1 MRAYLE
7 WIVRCRW
14 LVLALTVLVAGLLAS
29 RIGQLRIEIDP
40 ARFLPQS
47 HPYVV
52 TSDRVEDLFGSRY
65 VLVIGITPEQGD
77 VYTPEV
83 LGKVERI
90 TRGLREVPGVVKNNI
105 LSFSAHKAKSIAG
118 SEDGMEVQP
127 LMSEVPATPAALAA
141 LRKRVASNPA
151 YLDVLVSKDDRSVA
165 VLAEFKDNP
174 KGFQA
179 ILDQINPIVDAE
191 RDASVKIAMGGLPVL
206 LGAMETFSQRM
217 GYLLPLAMMLIAI
230 VLWFAFRSIQGLALP
245 MLTATL
251 AVLWSLGIMS
261 LLRVPL
267 DVFNATTPVLILA
280 VAAGHAV
287 QILRRYYEEYARQA
301 ALTPEH
307 LPLANR
313 RAVIESLS
321 HVGPVMLIAGVI
333 AALGFLSLLIFEIS
347 SVRTFGLMAA
357 CGILSSLVLELTLIP
372 AMRSVMRAPR
382 VRTSPAVPSS
392 TKPSGMERA
401 MTRLT
406 QIVTDRAT
414 AVTIVALVVV
424 ALSAFGIAR
433 VRNADSIKV
442 SFASHLPVIQDDN
455 HLNRA
460 FAGTNSLYVLV
471 ESATPDRMKDPDVLL
486 AIDETQRR
494 LQQDANVGRSLSI
507 ADFVRRMNQA
517 MHGDDP
523 AHDAIPTDPG
533 LAAQYLFLYAN
544 SGDPGDFDTY
554 VDYDY
559 RHASIRAFLKEHDT
573 EKLQALVKDLTA
585 FTASRFPKDIKV
597 SFGGSVAQGTAIHEI
612 VSRAKILNMLQ
623 VAAVFFVLASLAFR
637 SLMAGLL
644 VLVPLAITVGF
655 NLGLMGWTGIPYT
668 TNNSITA
675 AMAVGIGADY
685 VVYMLFRLR
694 EEFAKDGSASE
705 AMRRTLLGAG
715 SAIVFVAVAIAAG
728 YSVLILS
735 PGFWNHIWMGIL
747 ISTAMLTSA
756 LAALTLVPMLV
767 HRLRPAFIY
776 GRRAKAQP
784 QPAIAA
790 WLLVIGAALVQIP
803 HARAGEPMS
812 AVDIMQRNY
821 AVDKVAGS
829 QSRAILRLRNQR
841 GEQRVRESDTVT
853 RLQENG
859 RDNQRLVRF
868 QAPADVKGT
877 GILINEHSQGDDDI
891 WIYLPALKKV
901 RRLVASNKKDSFAGT
916 DFSYGDII
924 GYPVEEWTHTRLPD
938 GAFEGE
944 PCFMIESR
952 PATAAAKD
960 NSGYSSR
967 VSCISTERFTTLRT
981 EIWDTEGEK
990 LKETEHRGFVHV
1002 DPKADKWWAMRATA
1016 RNLQTGHSTEVSFED
1031 YRLDAAIPTNM
1042 FTTRALEFAR

>member
-7 WIVRCRW
+7 WIVRFRW
-14 LVLALTVLVAGLLAS
+14 LVLAVTVLVAGLLAS

-40 ARFLPQS
+40 SRFLPQS

-52 TSDRVEDLFGSRY
+52 TSDRVEDIFGSRY
-65 VLVIGITPEQGD
+65 VLVIGITPAQGD
-77 VYTPEV
+77 IYSAEV
-83 LGKVERI
+83 LGKVDRI

-105 LSFSAHKAKSIAG
+105 LSFSARKAKSIAG
-118 SEDGMEVQP
+118 NEDGMEVRP
-127 LMSEVPATPAALAA
+127 LMSDVPVTPEALAD
-141 LRKRVASNPA
+141 LRRRVASNPA
-151 YLDVLVSKDDRSVA
+151 YLDVLISKDQRSVA

-179 ILDQINPIVDAE
+179 ILDQINPLVDAE
-191 RDASVKIAMGGLPVL
+191 RDANVTIAMGGLPVL
-206 LGAMETFSQRM
+206 LGSMETFSQRM
-217 GYLLPLAMMLIAI
+217 GYLLPLAMVLIAV
-230 VLWFAFRSIQGLALP
+230 VLWFAFRSVQGLALP

-301 ALTPEH
+301 AATPEH
-307 LPLANR
+307 LDLANH

-321 HVGPVMLIAGVI
+321 HVGPVMLIAGAI

-372 AMRSVMRAPR
+372 AMRSVMRPPR
-382 VRTSPAVPSS
+382 VRAPTVASS
-392 TKPSGMERA
+392 FKSTGMERA

-406 QIVTDRAT
+406 QVVTGRAT
-414 AVTIVALVVV
+414 GVTIATIVLVGI
-424 ALSAFGIAR
+424 SAYGVTRIH
-433 VRNADSIKV
+433 NADSIKV
-442 SFASHLPVIQDDN
+442 SFASNLPVIQDDN
-455 HLNRA
+455 HLNET

-471 ESATPDRMKDPDVLL
+471 ESATPGRMKDPDVLL
-486 AIDETQRR
+486 AIDATQRR
-494 LQQDANVGRSLSI
+494 LQQNANVGRSLSI

-523 AHDAIPTDPG
+523 AYDAIPTDPE

-559 RHASIRAFLKEHDT
+559 RHANIWAFLKEHDT

-585 FTASRFPKDIKV
+585 FTAGKFPSDVKV

-644 VLVPLAITVGF
+644 VLVPLSVTVLF

-694 EEFAKDGSASE
+694 EEFAKDGSAVD

-728 YSVLILS
+728 YSVLIFS

-756 LAALTLVPMLV
+756 LAALTLVPILV

-776 GRRAKAQP
+776 GASAKAQP

-790 WLLVIGAALVQIP
+790 WLLVIGATLMQIP
-803 HARAGEPMS
+803 QLRAEESLS
-812 AVDIMQRNY
+812 AVDIMQRNF

-829 QSRAILRLRNQR
+829 QSRAVLRLRNQR
-841 GEQRVRESDTVT
+841 GEERVRESDTVT

-868 QAPADVKGT
+868 NAPADVKGT
-877 GILINEHSQGDDDI
+877 GILINEHAQGDDDI

-924 GYPVEEWTHTRLPD
+924 GYAVEDWNHKRLPD

-952 PATAAAKD
+952 PASPKVQDT
-960 NSGYSSR
+960 SGYSRR
-967 VSCISTERFTTLRT
+967 VSCISTTRFTTLRV

-990 LKETEHRGFVHV
+990 LKETEHRNFVHV
-1002 DPKADKWWAMRATA
+1002 DPKADKWWGMRATA
-1016 RNLQTGHSTEVSFED
+1016 RNLQTGHSTEVTFEN
-1031 YRLDAAIPTNM
+1031 YRLDPNISTNL
-1042 FTTRALEFAR
+1042 FTTRTLEFAR

>member
-7 WIVRCRW
+7 WIVRFRW
-14 LVLALTVLVAGLLAS
+14 PVLAFTVVVAGLLAS
-29 RIGQLRIEIDP
+29 RIGHLRIEIDP

-52 TSDRVEDLFGSRY
+52 TSDRVEDIFGSRY
-65 VLVIGITPEQGD
+65 VLVIGITPAQGD
-77 VYTPEV
+77 VYSPDV
-83 LGKVERI
+83 LGKVDRI
-90 TRGLREVPGVVKNNI
+90 TRKLRDVPGVVKSNI
-105 LSFSAHKAKSIAG
+105 LSFSARKAKSIAG
-118 SEDGMEVQP
+118 SEEGMEVRP
-127 LMSEVPATPAALAA
+127 LMSTVPTTPEALAA
-141 LRKRVASNPA
+141 LRTRVASNPA
-151 YLDVLVSKDDRSVA
+151 YLDVLISKDGHSVA

-179 ILDQINPIVDAE
+179 ILDQINPIMDAE

-206 LGAMETFSQRM
+206 LGSMEVFSQRM
-217 GYLLPLAMMLIAI
+217 GALLPLAMVLISI
-230 VLWFAFRSIQGLALP
+230 VLWFAFRSVQGLALP

-287 QILRRYYEEYARQA
+287 QILRRYYEEYAKQA
-301 ALTPEH
+301 VLTPDD
-307 LPLANR
+307 LRLANR
-313 RAVIESLS
+313 RAVVESLS
-321 HVGPVMLIAGVI
+321 HVGPVMLIAGLI
-333 AALGFLSLLIFEIS
+333 ATLGFLSLLIFEIS

-357 CGILSSLVLELTLIP
+357 CGIVSSLVLELTLIP
-372 AMRSVMRAPR
+372 AMRSVMRPPR
-382 VRTSPAVPSS
+382 VRTSVALSS
-392 TKPSGMERA
+392 GQASAMERA
-401 MTRLT
+401 MARLAHV
-406 QIVTDRAT
+406 VTGPAT
-414 AVTIVALVVV
+414 PVTVV
-424 ALSAFGIAR
+424 AIIAIG
-433 VRNADSIKV
+433 VAAYGVTLIHKADSIKA
-442 SFASHLPVIQDDN
+442 SFSSSLPLIQDDN
-455 HLNRA
+455 HLNRT

-471 ESATPDRMKDPDVLL
+471 ESTTPGRMKDPDVLI
-486 AIDETQRR
+486 AIDQTQRR
-494 LQQDANVGRSLSI
+494 LQLDANVGRSLSI

-523 AHDAIPTDPG
+523 AFDVIPPDPQ

-559 RHASIRAFLKEHDT
+559 RHANIRAFLKEHDT
-573 EKLQALVKDLTA
+573 EKLQALVEDLTA
-585 FTASRFPKDIKV
+585 FTATHFPPDVKV

-623 VAAVFFVLASLAFR
+623 LAAVFFVLSSLVFR
-637 SLMAGLL
+637 SLMAGVL
-644 VLVPLAITVGF
+644 VLVPLAVTVIF
-655 NLGLMGWTGIPYT
+655 NLGTMGWAGIPYT

-685 VVYMLFRLR
+685 VVYLLFRLR
-694 EEFAKDGSASE
+694 EEFAKDGSAIE
-705 AMRRTLLGAG
+705 AMQRTLRGAG
-715 SAIVFVAVAIAAG
+715 SAIVFVAIAIAAG
-728 YSVLILS
+728 YSVLMLS

-776 GRRAKAQP
+776 GPRTQAQP
-784 QPAIAA
+784 QPAIAL
-790 WLLVIGAALVQIP
+790 WLLAIGAIVVLIP
-803 HARAGEPMS
+803 EARAAEPMS
-812 AVDIMQRNY
+812 AIDIMQRNF
-821 AVDKVAGS
+821 AVDKVMGS
-829 QSRAILRLRNQR
+829 QSRATLKLRNQR
-841 GEQRVRESDTVT
+841 GEERVRESETVT

-859 RDNQRLVRF
+859 RDNRRLVRF

-877 GILINEHSQGDDDI
+877 GILIIEHAQSDDDL

-924 GYPVEEWTHTRLPD
+924 GYAVDEWQHTRLPD
-938 GAFEGE
+938 GQFEGE

-952 PATAAAKD
+952 PATPTVQE
-960 NSGYSSR
+960 NSGYSRR
-967 VSCISTERFTTLRT
+967 VTCISTTRFTTLRS

-990 LKETEHRGFVHV
+990 LKEAEYRNFVHV
-1002 DPKADKWWAMRATA
+1002 DPNADKWWAMRATA
-1016 RNLQTGHSTEVSFED
+1016 RNLQTGHSTEVTFD
-1031 YRLDAAIPTNM
+1031 NYRIDANVSTSL
-1042 FTTRALEFAR
+1042 FTTRTLEFAR